1 MAKVEQNQ
9 SRHEVPAGVNIFIMH
24 TPTQMYREAGK
35 KVLDHRLK
43 NTSPADAEISVAKP
57 GFSFPW

>member
-1 MAKVEQNQ
+1 
-9 SRHEVPAGVNIFIMH
+9 MH